1 MDVRK
6 NTNKVL
12 ELANE
17 GLISWRALAEM
28 ALSWMS
34 EDDVTDMAN
43 ANELLGDEEEDL
55 IDSLYHDASEEE
67 LRAMGCFDN
76 LNEDE

>member
-17 GLISWRALAEM
+17 GLISWRTLAEA

-34 EDDVTDMAN
+34 EDEVTEMAE
-43 ANELLGDEEEDL
+43 ANELLYEDDE
-55 IDSLYHDASEEE
+55 
-67 LRAMGCFDN
+67 N
-76 LNEDE
+76 

>member
-12 ELANE
+12 ELADE
-17 GLISWRALAEM
+17 GLISWRTLAEM

-34 EDDVTDMAN
+34 EDEVTEMAE
-43 ANELLGDEEEDL
+43 ANELLYEED
-55 IDSLYHDASEEE
+55 E
-67 LRAMGCFDN
+67 N
-76 LNEDE
+76 